1 MQHPKCQSTLKAA
14 ATSYLNLDT
23 TRGSVGGESQ
33 NLSELSVSLSVCLSV
48 SLSPDMQ
55 SPRCQST
62 LKAAT
67 TSDYTRGSV
76 GGGVVDERSEVCQ
89 GLRSTQHWRT
99 V

>member
-1 MQHPKCQSTLKAA
+1 MQYPKCQSTLKAA

-33 NLSELSVSLSVCLSV
+33 NLSELSVC
-48 SLSPDMQ
+48 LSPDMQ

-76 GGGVVDERSEVCQ
+76 GGGLVDECSEVCQ
-89 GLRSTQHWRT
+89 SSGLESSGLRSTQHWRT